1 MQKIIFFQIYKM
13 PRQKPGD
20 PMCILHEMTP
30 TKVETNKPCDNLV
43 TYVGEDGDLLY
54 VADTGNRIQNVIE
67 S

>member
-1 MQKIIFFQIYKM
+1 M

-54 VADTGNRIQNVIE
+54 VADTGNRI
-67 S
+67 